1 MFTKQDE
8 KFAETA
14 ADPVRR
20 VAAITDLTSRRTIL
34 FWCALLITL
43 VMGASSF
50 GGKPASVG
58 LGLCAAIQWAIVFKF
73 ESDLR
78 LLRVIDRLQRDDKSV
93 LTIH

>member
-34 FWCALLITL
+34 FAAVLL
-43 VMGASSF
+43 
-50 GGKPASVG
+50 
-58 LGLCAAIQWAIVFKF
+58 KF
-73 ESDLR
+73 PPKESQLFSLTPHADL
-78 LLRVIDRLQRDDKSV
+78 I
-93 LTIH
+93 